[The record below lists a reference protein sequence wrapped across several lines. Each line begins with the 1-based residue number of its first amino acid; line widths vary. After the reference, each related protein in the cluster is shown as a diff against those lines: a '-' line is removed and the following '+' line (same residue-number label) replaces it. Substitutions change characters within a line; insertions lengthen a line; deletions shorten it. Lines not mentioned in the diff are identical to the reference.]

1 MKRFWVELT
10 LYAVALLSLAFSA
23 AAQTPVA
30 SDHRLS
36 PSEVKTL
43 VKGASTPEDHMKLAE
58 YFRQEA
64 FEETAAAR
72 LHDGRALRARLGPA
86 LQIQTADRQRDARS
100 LQGVR
105 SQRRQSCGDSN
116 ENSGGTRETGGND
129 EDIATTDNSSSP
141 MTPFGHRRG
150 ESHPGRRQRSG

>member
-72 LHDGRALRARLGPA
+72 LHDEMAELYEPGSASPSKFKQPTAKEMQGHCREFARNADRAAEIATKIAVEHEKLAEMMRTSPPQTTHRAR
-86 LQIQTADRQRDARS
+86 
-100 LQGVR
+100 
-105 SQRRQSCGDSN
+105 
-116 ENSGGTRETGGND
+116 
-129 EDIATTDNSSSP
+129 
-141 MTPFGHRRG
+141 
-150 ESHPGRRQRSG
+150 